1 MQVGDFI
8 NIKGFHRKNVDTICI
23 VLQVSE
29 KATLVYNSLTQQ
41 EEWVNNFIWRPYLEV
56 ICENSV

>member
-1 MQVGDFI
+1 MQVGDLI
-8 NIKGFHRKNVDTICI
+8 SIKGFHPTKSKTICI
-23 VLQVSE
+23 VLHVSE
-29 KATLVYNSLTQQ
+29 KATLVYNSLSQQ